1 MKGVYIHDRPYW
13 GEREKDESTRFWK
26 QFHRIGEFER
36 TVQHLRRFALEEG
49 YDWHPYFGGMK
60 NAN

>member
-1 MKGVYIHDRPYW
+1 MKGVYIHDQPYW
-13 GEREKDESTRFWK
+13 GERERDESERFWK
-26 QFHRIGEFER
+26 QFHKIGEFER
-36 TVQHLRRFALEEG
+36 SMNQLRQWALLRG